1 MSYHEAV
8 MAREALEGLSI
19 RPDGVYVDV
28 TFGGGGHS
36 RLILGQLGTK
46 GRLIAFDQDEDAR
59 RNLFPDG
66 RLEFIPHNFRYLKKF
81 LRVSGISAVDG
92 ILADLGVS
100 SHQLDEASRGF
111 SFRFDHALDMR
122 MTAQGELTAAQVLNT
137 YPAERLQAILSA
149 YGELRNSRTL
159 AEAIVAERGHRE
171 LRTIADLV
179 GIAEPLIRGNRHRY
193 LAQLFQALRI
203 EVNDEIGALR
213 DFLGQ
218 AIDVL
223 RPGGRLVV
231 IAYHSVEDRMVKH
244 SMKTGNTDGR
254 AESDFFGHIYRPYR
268 IITKKAIQP
277 GDAELRSNPRSRSA
291 KLRIAERTDEQQHAP
306 DA

>member
-8 MAREALEGLSI
+8 MAREALEGLAI
-19 RPDGVYVDV
+19 RPDGTYVDV

-36 RLILGQLGTK
+36 KLILGQLGEE
-46 GRLIAFDQDEDAR
+46 GRLIAFDQDEDAQ
-59 RNLFPDG
+59 RNLIQDN
-66 RLEFIPHNFRYLKKF
+66 RLEFVPHNFRYLKKF
-81 LRVSGISAVDG
+81 LRVSGVTAVDG

-122 MTAQGELTAAQVLNT
+122 MHTQGELTAARVLNT
-137 YPAERLQAILSA
+137 YPVESLQAIFSA

-171 LRTIADLV
+171 LRTIDDLI
-179 GIAEPLIRGNRHRY
+179 GIAAPLIRGNRHRY

-203 EVNDEIGALR
+203 EVNDEMGALK
-213 DFLGQ
+213 DFLDQ

-231 IAYHSVEDRMVKH
+231 IAYHSVEDRMVKY
-244 SMKTGNTDGR
+244 SMKTGNTEGSM
-254 AESDFFGHIYRPYR
+254 ESDFFGHIYRPYR
-268 IITKKAIQP
+268 MITKKALQP
-277 GDAELRSNPRSRSA
+277 GAPEIRSNPRSRSA
-291 KLRIAERTDEQQHAP
+291 KLRIAERTDEDKPASG
-306 DA
+306 A